1 MVDIRGLKVLSVASQ
16 FSVTFS
22 RIDSEGKLV
31 MGFRKGSSISAEQD
45 TQTVKSGPEGGNE
58 STAVD
63 SNANIPL
70 RPPKGII
77 ESRNPSSH
85 GDQATL
91 PKFDKGGFI
100 QKDGPLGKY
109 SHGPSERK
117 GSSFGSKSKRLRI
130 ENEDS
135 MELKLSWEEA
145 QELLRPPPNSVPSVV
160 VIEGHEFEK
169 YEEC

>member
-1 MVDIRGLKVLSVASQ
+1 M
-16 FSVTFS
+16 
-22 RIDSEGKLV
+22 
-31 MGFRKGSSISAEQD
+31 
-45 TQTVKSGPEGGNE
+45 
-58 STAVD
+58 D

-77 ESRNPSSH
+77 ESRNPSSQ

-100 QKDGPLGKY
+100 QKDGPLGKS
-109 SHGPSERK
+109 SHGPSKRK
-117 GSSFGSKSKRLRI
+117 GSSLGSKSKRLRI

-160 VIEGHEFEK
+160 VIEGHEFE
-169 YEEC
+169 EFEVCHSAIFI